1 MAELNTPI
9 LLVTGAGGWR
19 GLNLLAQLAAFSR
32 PPRVRS
38 LFPPNENTDQAIKIL
53 PLMEIVRGD
62 IRHAGDCEHFL
73 RDSAGGVLI
82 HTAGIIHPKSLR
94 QFYEINLEGTKNLL
108 KAATTARV
116 QRAVIVSS
124 NSPNG
129 CNPHPDHRFDEQS
142 PYRPYM
148 HYGRSKML
156 MELAVQEAQRRAD
169 IETVLIRAPW
179 FYGPHQPP
187 RQTLFFT
194 MIRDGKAPLV
204 GSGANLRS
212 MSNTERLAQGLLL
225 AAVSEKA
232 SGQIYW
238 MADARP
244 YSMVEIIDT
253 IEKLLEEFGL
263 NCSHH
268 RMKLPSVASDVAF
281 CMDKLLQALGLYHQK
296 IHVLSEMNKTIA
308 CTTAK
313 AERELGFQP
322 APSLEDG
329 MRKSIQTCLHALTRR

>member
-9 LLVTGAGGWR
+9 LLVTGAGGWL
-19 GLNLLAQLAAFSR
+19 GLNLLAQLAASSR

-38 LFPPNENTDQAIKIL
+38 LFPPHENTDQAAKIL
-53 PLMEIVRGD
+53 PSMEIVRGD
-62 IRHAGDCEHFL
+62 IRNVRDWEDFL

-82 HTAGIIHPKSLR
+82 HTAGIIHPKSVR

-108 KAATTARV
+108 KAATAARV
-116 QRAVIVSS
+116 KRAVIVSS

-142 PYRPYM
+142 PYHPYM

-156 MELAVQEAQRRAD
+156 MELAVQEAHRRANL
-169 IETVLIRAPW
+169 ETVLIRAPW
-179 FYGPHQPP
+179 FYGPFQPP

-212 MSNTERLAQGLLL
+212 MSNTERLAQGLFL
-225 AAVSEKA
+225 AAASEKA

-244 YSMVEIIDT
+244 YSIVEIIDT

-263 NCSHH
+263 NCSHG

-281 CMDKLLQALGLYHQK
+281 CMDKFLQAFGLYHQK

-322 APSLEDG
+322 APGLEDG
-329 MRKSIQTCLHALTRR
+329 MRKSIQMCLPVLTGR

>member
-9 LLVTGAGGWR
+9 LLVTGAGGWL
-19 GLNLLAQLAAFSR
+19 GLNLLAQLAAFPK

-38 LFPPNENTDQAIKIL
+38 LFLPNENADHATKIL
-53 PLMEIVRGD
+53 PSMEIVRGD
-62 IRHAGDCEHFL
+62 VRNAADCERFL
-73 RDSAGGVLI
+73 SDSAGGVLI
-82 HTAGIIHPKSLR
+82 HTAGIIHPKSVR
-94 QFYEINLEGTKNLL
+94 QFYEINLEGAKNLL
-108 KAATTARV
+108 KTATAGRV
-116 QRAVIVSS
+116 KRAVIVSS

-142 PYRPYM
+142 PYHPYM
-148 HYGRSKML
+148 HYGRSKMM
-156 MELAVQEAQRRAD
+156 MELAVQEVQRRGD
-169 IETVLIRAPW
+169 IETVLIRTPW

-225 AAVSEKA
+225 AAASEKA
-232 SGQIYW
+232 NGQIYW

-253 IEKLLEEFGL
+253 IERLLEEFGL
-263 NCSHH
+263 KCSHR
-268 RMKLPSVASDVAF
+268 RMKLPGVASDVAF
-281 CMDKLLQALGLYHQK
+281 CVDKFLQAFGLYHQK

-329 MRKSIQTCLHALTRR
+329 MRKSIQMCLNALTGR

>member
-9 LLVTGAGGWR
+9 LLVTGAGGWL

-38 LFPPNENTDQAIKIL
+38 LFPPDESADQALKIL
-53 PLMEIVRGD
+53 PSMEIVRGD
-62 IRHAGDCEHFL
+62 IRDAGDCERFL

-82 HTAGIIHPKSLR
+82 HTAGIIHPKSVR
-94 QFYEINLEGTKNLL
+94 QFYEINLEGTRNLL
-108 KAATTARV
+108 KAATAARLK
-116 QRAVIVSS
+116 RAVIVSS

-169 IETVLIRAPW
+169 LETVLIRAPW
-179 FYGPHQPP
+179 FYGPFQPP

-194 MIRDGKAPLV
+194 MIRDGRAPLV

-225 AAVSEKA
+225 AATSEQA

-263 NCSHH
+263 KCSRR
-268 RMKLPSVASDVAF
+268 RMKLPGLVSDVAF
-281 CMDKLLQALGLYHQK
+281 YFDKFLQSLGLYQQK

-313 AERELGFQP
+313 AERELGFRP
-322 APSLEDG
+322 APGLEDG
-329 MRKSIQTCLHALTRR
+329 MRKSIQMCLHALTGR

>member
-9 LLVTGAGGWR
+9 LLVTGAGGWL
-19 GLNLLAQLAAFSR
+19 GLNLLAQLAAFPR

-38 LFPPNENTDQAIKIL
+38 LLLPSDSADQATKIL
-53 PLMEIVRGD
+53 PTMEIMRGD
-62 IRHAGDCEHFL
+62 VRNAADCEKLFG
-73 RDSAGGVLI
+73 DSGGGVLI
-82 HTAGIIHPKSLR
+82 HTAGIIHPKSVR

-108 KAATTARV
+108 KAATAARV
-116 QRAVIVSS
+116 KRAVIVSS

-129 CNPHPDHRFDEQS
+129 CNPHPDHRFDEES
-142 PYRPYM
+142 PYQPYM

-156 MELAVQEAQRRAD
+156 MELAVQEVQRRGD

-212 MSNTERLAQGLLL
+212 MSNTERLAEGLLL
-225 AAVSEKA
+225 AAASEKA
-232 SGQIYW
+232 IGQIYW

-253 IEKLLEEFGL
+253 IEKLLEEFGIT
-263 NCSHH
+263 CSHG
-268 RMKLPSVASDVAF
+268 RMKLPGVASDVAF
-281 CMDKLLQALGLYHQK
+281 CVDKFLQAFGLYHQK

-308 CTTAK
+308 CTTTK

-322 APSLEDG
+322 APSLDDG
-329 MRKSIQTCLHALTRR
+329 MRKSIQMCLNALTGR

>member
-9 LLVTGAGGWR
+9 LLVTGAGGWL
-19 GLNLLAQLAAFSR
+19 GLNILAQLVASPN

-38 LFPPNENTDQAIKIL
+38 LLLPSDSADQAMKIL
-53 PLMEIVRGD
+53 PSMEIVRGD
-62 IRHAGDCEHFL
+62 VRNAADCEKL
-73 RDSAGGVLI
+73 LGDSAGGVLI
-82 HTAGIIHPKSLR
+82 HTAGIIHPKSVR

-108 KAATTARV
+108 KAATAARV
-116 QRAVIVSS
+116 KRAVIVSS

-142 PYRPYM
+142 PYDPYM

-156 MELAVQEAQRRAD
+156 MELAVQEVQRRGD

-212 MSNTERLAQGLLL
+212 MSNTERLAHGLLL
-225 AAVSEKA
+225 AAASEKA
-232 SGQIYW
+232 NGQIYW

-244 YSMVEIIDT
+244 YSMIEIIDT
-253 IEKLLEEFGL
+253 IEKLLEEFGIT
-263 NCSHH
+263 CSHG

-281 CMDKLLQALGLYHQK
+281 CVDKFLQTFGLYHQK

-329 MRKSIQTCLHALTRR
+329 MRKSIQMCLHALTGR